1 MRFCLGWASELPV
14 LVRMND
20 LPEEQRPQ
28 SDDPDFGK
36 VWTGEAERDV
46 DWKQISDDWQRL
58 SESETEKDVSDND
71 TSPND
76 ISFD

>member
-1 MRFCLGWASELPV
+1 MLGLASELPV

-28 SDDPDFGK
+28 SDDPDFWK